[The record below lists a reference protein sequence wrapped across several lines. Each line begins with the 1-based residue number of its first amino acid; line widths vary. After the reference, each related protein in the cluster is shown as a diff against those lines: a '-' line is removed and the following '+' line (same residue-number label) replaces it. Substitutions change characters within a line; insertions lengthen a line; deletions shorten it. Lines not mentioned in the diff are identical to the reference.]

1 MAGNP
6 TCSKDHEEVVGGV
19 GKEEVVGGLK
29 FLSQV
34 SEEVYIG
41 KATGNYWD
49 QGVRYLYKGSEEGVV
64 VLNRTSQEVGCDR
77 CLKYGLASW
86 RFRT

>member
-1 MAGNP
+1 M
-6 TCSKDHEEVVGGV
+6 

-41 KATGNYWD
+41 KATGNYWE
-49 QGVRYLYKGSEEGVV
+49 QGVGGVRYLYKGSEEGVV
-64 VLNRTSQEVGCDR
+64 GLNRTLQVVGCER
-77 CLKYGLASW
+77 CLKYGLSCW